1 MRAAGERRM
10 AVRLV
15 TGAGVALALV
25 LLFAVNILAGR
36 TLGPVRIDL
45 TENDLFTLSE
55 GTRNVLAGL
64 RDPVTL
70 RFYLSRRELERAP
83 GIGSYADRVR
93 ALLDEYE
100 RLSGGKVALH
110 VIDPEPFSEEE
121 DRAVAYGL
129 SGVPLGIDEGV
140 LYFGLA
146 GTNSVDGEEVIP
158 FFTTEREAFL
168 EYDVTKLVHNLANP
182 KRKVVG
188 LLSSLPIE
196 GQGPQAALRGQGAQ
210 PWMVVEQM
218 RQLFE
223 VRSLAPELAEVP
235 EDVDVLMLVHPREL
249 PPETVYAID
258 QYVLRGGRVVAFVDP
273 YSEAQPPVMAGG
285 FMQPISSRRSG
296 VDALLSAWGVT
307 LGDEVVGDLDFAPT
321 VRMDQGG
328 RVVTFHYPVWLNVTP
343 HTFDPSDVVT
353 GNLGNVAFGTPGY
366 LEPAEGATTAFTPL
380 ITTTPRA
387 ALFTGERIDAAT
399 ASDPRELLD
408 EYAPRDRA
416 YTMVAR
422 VSGKVG
428 TAFPGGRP
436 LPEPDGEPGEEPAE
450 TGEGGGTGEAGAAP
464 EAAAHVSESA
474 GDVQILL
481 VADADMLAD
490 RFWVVVEEFLGNRL
504 AVPSAA
510 NNALV
515 INALDNLT
523 GSGDLIGVRN
533 RGTFTRP
540 FTRVAALRQRA
551 ERAYR
556 AKEQELIAR
565 LEETE
570 RRLGELEEGNQG
582 NDGVIL
588 TDAQRDELVG
598 FRRERVRIRKDLREV
613 RRQLR
618 ADIEGLESWLKF
630 ANIGLVPIL
639 IGIGGLVA
647 GLVQVRRRRAAAA
660 GAAPA

>member
-1 MRAAGERRM
+1 MRAAGERRT
-10 AVRLV
+10 AARLT

-25 LLFAVNILAGR
+25 LLFAVNILASR

-45 TENDLFTLSE
+45 TEGNLFTLSE

-93 ALLDEYE
+93 ALLNEYQ
-100 RLSGGKVALH
+100 RLSGGKVTLH

-121 DRAVAYGL
+121 DRAVGYGL
-129 SGVPLGIDEGV
+129 RGVPLGLDEGV

-146 GTNSVDGEEVIP
+146 GTNSVDDEEVIP
-158 FFTTEREAFL
+158 FFTIEREAFL
-168 EYDVTKLVHNLANP
+168 EYDVTKLVHGLAQP
-182 KRKVVG
+182 ERKVVG
-188 LLSSLPIE
+188 LLSSLPVE
-196 GQGPQAALRGQGAQ
+196 GQGPQAAALRGQGAQ
-210 PWMVVEQM
+210 PWMIVEQM

-273 YSEAQPPVMAGG
+273 YSEAQLPGTAGG

-296 VDALLSAWGVT
+296 IDALLSAWGVA
-307 LGDEVVGDLDFAPT
+307 LGDEVVADLDFAPT

-328 RVVTFHYPVWLNVTP
+328 RVLTFDYPVWLNVTP
-343 HTFDPSDVVT
+343 HTFDPDDIVT
-353 GNLGNVAFGTPGY
+353 GDLGNVAFGTPGY

-387 ALFTGERIDAAT
+387 ALFTGERVDAAT
-399 ASDPRELLD
+399 GSDPRELLD

-436 LPEPDGEPGEEPAE
+436 LPEPGEEPDGEPGEEPAE
-450 TGEGGGTGEAGAAP
+450 AGETGEAG
-464 EAAAHVSESA
+464 AAHVSESA
-474 GDVQILL
+474 EDVQIIL

-490 RFWVVVEEFLGNRL
+490 RFWVVVEEFLGSRL

-515 INALDNLT
+515 INAIDNLT
-523 GSGDLIGVRN
+523 GSGDLISVRN

-570 RRLGELEEGNQG
+570 RRLGALEESNQG

-588 TDAQRDELVG
+588 TDAQRDEILG
-598 FRRERVRIRKDLREV
+598 FRQERVRIRKDLREV

-647 GLVQVRRRRAAAA
+647 GLVQARRRRAAGA